1 MLLPQKTF
9 ETIDRAE
16 VRCGRYLAYSAAY
29 AVQPQQ
35 PEDMRIMKANSQ
47 LAHTVFPA
55 GGDRYS
61 FQPMCAR
68 CPWMSRAGTRPSS
81 STAQR
86 MDSGFCSLRIVAWPA
101 SDQRSRPPSTTMK
114 EITSTTVVLACGHS
128 CVTAAEI
135 SRAAT
140 TLTTVSQPTAPSQVR
155 SVGRSCPRRPRVA
168 RPITIV
174 EVPYRAP
181 YTVKIP
187 SPTVQI
193 AARRTHVRLCQ
204 RLRPRNGRRPPT
216 TRPLT

>member
-1 MLLPQKTF
+1 MLLPQKTI

-16 VRCGRYLAYSAAY
+16 VRCGRYLAYSAEY

-35 PEDMRIMKANSQ
+35 PDDMRIMKAKNQ
-47 LAHTVFPA
+47 LATTDVPA

-61 FQPMCAR
+61 FQPIGAR

-81 STAQR
+81 KMAER

-101 SDQRSRPPSTTMK
+101 SNQSSRPPSTTMK
-114 EITSTTVVLACGHS
+114 EITSTTVVLVCGHS

-140 TLTTVSQPTAPSQVR
+140 TLTTVSQPTAPSQVS

-168 RPITIV
+168 RPITMV
-174 EVPYRAP
+174 EVPYLAP

-187 SPTVQI
+187 SPTVQRA
-193 AARRTHVRLCQ
+193 AARIHRRLCQ

-216 TRPLT
+216 TRP

>member
-9 ETIDRAE
+9 QTIDRAE

-35 PEDMRIMKANSQ
+35 PDDMRIMKAKNQ
-47 LAHTVFPA
+47 LASTDVPA

-61 FQPMCAR
+61 FQPMGAR
-68 CPWMSRAGTRPSS
+68 CPWMSSAGSRPSS
-81 STAQR
+81 RMADR

-101 SDQRSRPPSTTMK
+101 SDHRSRPPSTTMK

-140 TLTTVSQPTAPSQVR
+140 TLTTVSQPTAPSQVS

-168 RPITIV
+168 RPMTIV
-174 EVPYRAP
+174 DVPYRAP
-181 YTVKIP
+181 YTVKMP
-187 SPTVQI
+187 SPIVQI
-193 AARRTHVRLCQ
+193 AARRMADRLCQ
-204 RLRPRNGRRPPT
+204 RLRPRN
-216 TRPLT
+216 